1 MRKELEM
8 EKYFNTQGV
17 CYPDEHYM
25 VNMDERLREIKKLMI
40 EKNIFQ

>member
-25 VNMDERLREIKKLMI
+25 VNMDERLREIKKLI
-40 EKNIFQ
+40 DRKKYF